1 MSHFIF
7 NSINSNDLGLIITKP
22 IVRPTWV
29 PEVEYIS
36 LPGRPRQLPYQKTW
50 YPNKELTVQAVL
62 SDASPAK
69 VRDVYDK
76 IRGYGVL
83 NISTAPH
90 EYLNAYVQDLDP
102 DGVALLMAEFPIT
115 FNLEPFAYSDT
126 ATEYNV
132 ANDDVIVEY
141 NGTAFCDPQIVIHP
155 STTTTTINCNNCVMA
170 VATPQDIIN
179 ASYSTSYSLVID
191 CEGELAYYTKPNGDK
206 VACTQLTHG
215 SFPRLHNGNNYL
227 SVFTVNSATM
237 TVRERWY

>member
-1 MSHFIF
+1 MSYFIF
-7 NSINSNDLGLIITKP
+7 NGINSNDLGLIITKP
-22 IVRPTWV
+22 IVRPTWK
-29 PEVEYIS
+29 PEVEYIAI
-36 LPGRPRQLPYQKTW
+36 PGRPRQLPVQKTW
-50 YPNKELTVQAVL
+50 YPNRSFTVDAVL
-62 SDASPAK
+62 GDASPEK
-69 VRDVYDK
+69 VRNVYAA
-76 IRGYGVL
+76 IRDYGVL
-83 NISTAPH
+83 NISTAPD
-90 EYLNAYVQDLDP
+90 EYLNCYVESIDP
-102 DGVALLMAEFPIT
+102 NGVAISMAEFPIT
-115 FNLEPFAYSDT
+115 FTVEPFAYSDT

-155 STTTTTINCNNCVMA
+155 STTTTTINCNNVVMT